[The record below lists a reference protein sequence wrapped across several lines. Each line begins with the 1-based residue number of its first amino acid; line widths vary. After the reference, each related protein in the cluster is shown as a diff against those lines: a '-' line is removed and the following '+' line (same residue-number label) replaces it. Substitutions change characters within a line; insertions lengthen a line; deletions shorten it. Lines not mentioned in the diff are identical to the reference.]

1 MDTITAPLTVAVAS
15 LTMIAGVEVPSSDA
29 YMTSANLAPVTSHFY
44 RFRPAH
50 HLLAGYR
57 ELERQEIFFAS
68 PEKLNDPLDGFKD
81 VFWLGDSVLWTN
93 LFKHYLLCLMHTMVV
108 ALISGSE
115 SVFPADQ
122 TFVFL
127 TEDIL
132 KTPQLREIYRE
143 ICNFFF
149 KGDDYGALPNL
160 LSQRQQVRR
169 NELECYLRLI
179 HFRAVYASYSIF
191 ELRGHVPPLPQ
202 DDPLR
207 KGGESSPPQLP
218 APWLQHNTAIESDNS
233 ALSWRHVLFRC
244 GFRDLFVHQ
253 VRQRNR
259 HKCRR
264 CPTCKLLQ
272 RSTDRVKGATLRGF
286 RNSRDERLGG
296 TQGREDAR
304 EP

>member
-1 MDTITAPLTVAVAS
+1 
-15 LTMIAGVEVPSSDA
+15 MIAGVEVPSSDA

-179 HFRAVYASYSIF
+179 HFRAVYAIYSIF

-207 KGGESSPPQLP
+207 KGGESSPPQLF

-233 ALSWRHVLFRC
+233 ALSWRHILFRC

-253 VRQRNR
+253 VRQRIVTSAADAPPANC
-259 HKCRR
+259 CREALTALKAPR
-264 CPTCKLLQ
+264 FVGSGIAEMSAWTGLH
-272 RSTDRVKGATLRGF
+272 A
-286 RNSRDERLGG
+286 
-296 TQGREDAR
+296 REDAR
-304 EP
+304 EPRMSSLGSKSQMRP